1 MWVDIDDVRED
12 RKNAMILQPMN
23 GLTDEEIEKT
33 REKLKRLLEKLGYKV
48 VNTLNIEAVQEE
60 IMVQRVSGG
69 NPNC

>member
-1 MWVDIDDVRED
+1 MWVDIDDVRAD

-60 IMVQRVSGG
+60 IMVQRVSRG